1 MFINANH
8 KKTFLNTSRFLY
20 LGLYGFSYDVDKH
33 FELCLKNDEGK
44 SVVRSFNIVLL
55 FSFWLGLRSL
65 IDMLRN

>member
-1 MFINANH
+1 MFTNANH
-8 KKTFLNTSRFLY
+8 RKTFLNMNRLLY

-44 SVVRSFNIVLL
+44 SVVRSLIIVFLYN
-55 FSFWLGLRSL
+55 FWLELRSL